1 MSAPASMPL
10 QYKRLYKGLLD
21 ADGVFESL
29 EAAEEY
35 AAGPTGAP
43 GHVIGV
49 LVDGIR
55 EAYVVQDDG
64 TLKKQLTQDDI
75 SSAMSWE
82 EVPEPEVEG
91 E

>member
-1 MSAPASMPL
+1 MSAQASMPL

-29 EAAEEY
+29 EAAKEY

-49 LVDGIR
+49 LVNGVR
-55 EAYVVQDDG
+55 EAYVVQDNG
-64 TLKKQLTQDDI
+64 TLKKQITQDDI
-75 SSAMSWE
+75 TLAISWGE
-82 EVPEPEVEG
+82 LPEPEEL
-91 E
+91 

>member
-1 MSAPASMPL
+1 MSASASMPL

-29 EAAEEY
+29 EDAQEY

-49 LVDGIR
+49 LVNGVR

-64 TLKKQLTQDDI
+64 TLKKQITQDDI
-75 SSAMSWE
+75 SLAISWGE
-82 EVPEPEVEG
+82 LPEPEEI
-91 E
+91 